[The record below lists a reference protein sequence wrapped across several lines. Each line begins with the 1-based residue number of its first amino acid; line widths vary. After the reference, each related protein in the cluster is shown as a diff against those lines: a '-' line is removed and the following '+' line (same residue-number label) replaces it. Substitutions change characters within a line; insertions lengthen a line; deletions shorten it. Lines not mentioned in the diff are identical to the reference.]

1 MVNMNEF
8 GLVGYPLKHSFSKE
22 LHKYFGNYE
31 YDIFELDEKKLEE
44 FFLKKEFKG
53 VNITIPYKKKVFDYV
68 DIIDEKAKKIGA
80 INTVVNV
87 ENKLYGYNTD
97 FLGFYAMLKKYCI
110 EIKGKNVLIIGN
122 GGTSKTAEYVVREM
136 KAKEVYFLSRKKEK
150 KEKFFTYENIY
161 GKKDIKVIINTTP
174 VGMYNYEEENINIES
189 FDLEAVVDV
198 IYNPLKTKM
207 IVKAENK
214 NLKIATGL
222 YMLVA
227 QGFFASELFF
237 RNKIDYEFEKNKEK
251 VDKIYNEILSQ
262 KLNIVLIGMPTCGKS
277 TIGKFLSEDIDRKFI
292 DTDSII
298 EEREKMKTGDY
309 INKYGENAFRN
320 LEEKVIREVSEK
332 KGAIISTGGGV
343 ILREKNIINLKK
355 NGYLFFINKN
365 IENLDASPDRPFT
378 KTIDKLKQI
387 YEERLPIYKKSA
399 NYIIDG
405 NKEIK
410 DIANDIKKI
419 LNIDFGWNI

>member
-1 MVNMNEF
+1 MDKF

-22 LHKYFGNYE
+22 LHKYFGDYE
-31 YDIFELDEKKLEE
+31 YNIFELDEKKLEE

-53 VNITIPYKKKVFDYV
+53 VNVTIPYKKKVFNYV

-87 ENKLYGYNTD
+87 DNKLYGYNTD
-97 FLGFYAMLKKYCI
+97 YLGFYAMLKKYCI
-110 EIKGKNVLIIGN
+110 EVKGKNVLILGD
-122 GGTSKTAEYVVREM
+122 GGTSRTVEYVIKEM
-136 KAKEVYFLSRKKEK
+136 EPKEVYFLSRKNEERKN
-150 KEKFFTYENIY
+150 FFTYENVY
-161 GKKDIKVIINTTP
+161 EKKDINVIINTTP

-214 NLKIATGL
+214 NLKTATGL

-227 QGFFASELFF
+227 QGFFASELFL
-237 RNKIDYEFEKNKEK
+237 RNKVDYEFEKIKEK
-251 VDKIYNEILSQ
+251 IDNIYNKILSQ

-277 TIGKFLSEDIDRKFI
+277 TIGKFLSEDIDREFI

-298 EEREKMKTGDY
+298 EEKEKMKTGDY
-309 INKYGENAFRN
+309 INKYGENEFRN

-332 KGAIISTGGGV
+332 KGVIISTGGGV
-343 ILREKNIINLKK
+343 ILREENVINLKK
-355 NGYLFFINKN
+355 NGYLFFINKS
-365 IENLDASPDRPFT
+365 IEKLEASPDRPLT

-410 DIANDIKKI
+410 DIANSIKKI
-419 LNIDFGWNI
+419 LNEDFGWNI